1 MWEAASI
8 FILVYI
14 FLMISSRYRWLITWT
29 GVGVAL
35 ILGALDIADVYRGV
49 DWNIIG
55 ILFGSL
61 LLADAFVYSRMP
73 ETISDHLINRSPNLG
88 ISLMLII
95 VFASVFSIF
104 MDNVVT
110 VLVIAPIALQ
120 VTRKAGINPVPV
132 IIGLA
137 ISSNLQGMA
146 ILIGDTPSMILAART
161 PMDFLD
167 FFYYNHPK
175 SSYHSWKVG
184 IFWIVQV
191 GAVAGFVVLY
201 HYFRGEKRKP
211 SRLEITPVK
220 SWFPLAMLVLAVI
233 LLSFASV
240 IDPGF
245 TWFGGVSTV
254 IAGGISYFYVRARK
268 FPHQIEDQHGLDWET
283 VMFLAGIFILVYMLE
298 KQGVIDSLVTRF
310 GLLEGAS
317 DFLIL
322 TAVVW
327 FSVAVSA
334 FIDNVPYIAAMF
346 PVVHG
351 LAEKLG
357 IPHELLFLGVLIG
370 SCMGGNIT
378 PIGAAANL
386 TATGILRREGR
397 PVSFGSFVRIG
408 LPFTVAATTVSYL
421 LLYLIYR
428 IPGEGS

>member
-1 MWEAASI
+1 MWKAASI

-14 FLMISSRYRWLITWT
+14 SLMISSRHRWLITWI
-29 GVGVAL
+29 GVAAAL
-35 ILGALDIADVYRGV
+35 LLGALEIADLYYGVY
-49 DWNIIG
+49 WNVIG

-73 ETISDHLINRSPNLG
+73 ETISDHLINKSPNLG
-88 ISLMLII
+88 TSLMLII
-95 VFASVFSIF
+95 VFASIFSIF

-146 ILIGDTPSMILAART
+146 ILIGDTPSMILAAKT

-167 FFYYNHPK
+167 FFIYNNAE
-175 SSYHSWKVG
+175 SSYPSWKIG

-211 SRLEITPVK
+211 AHLEITPVR
-220 SWFPLAMLVLAVI
+220 SWFPLAMLILALI
-233 LLSFASV
+233 LLSVASV
-240 IDPGF
+240 FDPDF
-245 TWFGGVSTV
+245 TWFGGVATV
-254 IAGGISYFYVRARK
+254 ITGSISYFYVRARR
-268 FPHQIEDQHGLDWET
+268 FHHQIEEQHGFDWET
-283 VMFLAGIFILVYMLE
+283 VVFLAGIFILVYMLE
-298 KQGVIDSLVTRF
+298 KQGAIESLVSRF

-317 DFLIL
+317 PFMIL

-327 FSVAVSA
+327 VSVAVSA

-351 LAEKLG
+351 LADRVG
-357 IPHELLFLGVLIG
+357 MPHELLFLGVLIG

-397 PVSFGSFVRIG
+397 PASFGSFVRIG

-421 LLYLIYR
+421 LLYLLYKS
-428 IPGEGS
+428 PS